1 MLGLNLKELF
11 DNIKAL
17 DEKYPEVN
25 HAEKLEII
33 KKVIIFYTQYITLV
47 IKYQNL

>member
-1 MLGLNLKELF
+1 MLGMNLKELL

-33 KKVIIFYTQYITLV
+33 KKVIIFYSRYITLV
-47 IKYQNL
+47 QKYHNL